1 MPKNIFLGKAKLP
14 TGDIINKLPFEA
26 PWLTPMGMGLIKITD
41 LRERHGVIQAQLAD
55 ENNVPYENGNTWVAL
70 DKFPKEWPQ

>member
-14 TGDIINKLPFEA
+14 TGETINKFPFEA
-26 PWLTPMGMGLIKITD
+26 PWLGALGMGLINITD

-55 ENNVPYENGNTWVAL
+55 EDGKPYEDGNAWCAL
-70 DKFPKEWPQ
+70 DRFPKEWPV